1 MMGMLRAEMLKYKR
15 TFMAKLVIFIP
26 LFFAVYSLVTSY
38 LVPGSYDWNGIL
50 VMSFNWWPVT
60 FLPLGYGLFAGMVA
74 NLERKAGN
82 YRVLK
87 GEVLAPRRIWL
98 GKIGGMAL
106 IAACSSAVLVLG
118 DLVCGMLQGDVPPL
132 GVMLLAA
139 LLCWLATLALIPLQL
154 WLATWA
160 GMLASIALAAAG
172 MIVGVLLAPT
182 KLWIFCPWSWASRL
196 MCPTIGVHPNGI
208 VLSAGDRLLDAG
220 VIPVGIL
227 VSFVV
232 FVVLSMVTAL
242 WFERRE
248 SK

>member
-1 MMGMLRAEMLKYKR
+1 
-15 TFMAKLVIFIP
+15 
-26 LFFAVYSLVTSY
+26 
-38 LVPGSYDWNGIL
+38 
-50 VMSFNWWPVT
+50 
-60 FLPLGYGLFAGMVA
+60 MVA

-87 GEVLAPRRIWL
+87 GEVLSPRRIWL

-106 IAACSSAVLVLG
+106 IAACSSLVLVLG

-139 LLCWLATLALIPLQL
+139 LLCWIATLALIPLQL

-182 KLWIFCPWSWASRL
+182 RLWIFCPWSWASRL

-227 VSFVV
+227 VSLVV

>member
-1 MMGMLRAEMLKYKR
+1 MSTLRAEMLKYKR

-74 NLERKAGN
+74 SQERKAGA

-87 GEVLAPRRIWL
+87 AEPFAPQRIWL

-106 IAACSSAVLVLG
+106 IAALSSCVLVAG
-118 DLVCGMLQGDVPPL
+118 DLLCGAIQGEVPPL
-132 GVMLLAA
+132 SVMALAA
-139 LLCWLATLALIPLQL
+139 LLCWLSTLALIPLQL

-160 GMLASIALAAAG
+160 GMLASIALGAAG

-182 KLWIFCPWSWASRL
+182 KLWLFCPWSWASRL
-196 MCPTIGVHPNGI
+196 MAPTVGVHPNGV
-208 VLSAGDRLLDAG
+208 VLPDGAPLLDAG
-220 VIPVGIL
+220 VIPLGL
-227 VSFVV
+227 AVSLAV
-232 FVVLSMVTAL
+232 FVVLSALTAL
-242 WFERRE
+242 WFARRE
-248 SK
+248 CR

>member
-87 GEVLAPRRIWL
+87 GEVLSPRRIWL
-98 GKIGGMAL
+98 GKIGGM
-106 IAACSSAVLVLG
+106 
-118 DLVCGMLQGDVPPL
+118 
-132 GVMLLAA
+132 
-139 LLCWLATLALIPLQL
+139 ALIPLQL

-160 GMLASIALAAAG
+160 GMLASIVLAAVG

-182 KLWIFCPWSWASRL
+182 RLWIFCPWSWASRL

-208 VLSAGDRLLDAG
+208 VLSAGDGLLDAG

-227 VSFVV
+227 VSLVV
-232 FVVLSMVTAL
+232 FVVLSMLTAL

>member
-1 MMGMLRAEMLKYKR
+1 MMGILCAEMLKYKR

-87 GEVLAPRRIWL
+87 GEVLSPRRIWL

-132 GVMLLAA
+132 GVMVLAA
-139 LLCWLATLALIPLQL
+139 LLCWIATLALIPLQL

-160 GMLASIALAAAG
+160 GMLASIALAAAHPAQ
-172 MIVGVLLAPT
+172 MQETFRSQLAARLFPRNIQETIQDNIYVLDNFRRFAYNGQGREV
-182 KLWIFCPWSWASRL
+182 FSWGAMHRHFRSRIR
-196 MCPTIGVHPNGI
+196 C
-208 VLSAGDRLLDAG
+208 
-220 VIPVGIL
+220 
-227 VSFVV
+227 
-232 FVVLSMVTAL
+232 
-242 WFERRE
+242 
-248 SK
+248 